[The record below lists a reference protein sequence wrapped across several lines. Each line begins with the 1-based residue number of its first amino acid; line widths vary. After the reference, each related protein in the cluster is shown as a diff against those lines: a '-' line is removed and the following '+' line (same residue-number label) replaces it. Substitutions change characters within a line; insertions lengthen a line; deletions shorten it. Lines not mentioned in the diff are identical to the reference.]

1 MFKQDYLGEI
11 AMKKL
16 LSVSA
21 LVLSSTVLS
30 NAVSAQPEILE
41 DAYVGGGV
49 SHNNL
54 DFGSVVDGASD
65 ETANG
70 FQIFVGKKF
79 DNDISGFDTAVEIG
93 YSQTEDFKWGPGA
106 KDDVKG
112 LWASAIMTRDLDEVS
127 DKLYGFGRLG
137 FNLGDDDGLMMGVG
151 AGYELND
158 QVDLRAE
165 FLNQDLVT
173 SYQLSAIYKF

>member
-1 MFKQDYLGEI
+1 MKQ
-11 AMKKL
+11 L
-16 LSVSA
+16 LSTLA
-21 LVLSSTVLS
+21 LSSAVLGS
-30 NAVSAQPEILE
+30 ASVAAQPEALQ
-41 DAYVGGGV
+41 DAYIGGGV

-70 FQIFVGKKF
+70 FQFFVGKKF
-79 DNDISGFDTAVEIG
+79 DNDISGFDTAVEVG

-106 KDDVKG
+106 KDSVKG
-112 LWASAIMTRDLDEVS
+112 LWAAAIMTRDLDEVS

-151 AGYELND
+151 AGYELNEK
-158 QVDLRAE
+158 VDIRAE
-165 FLNQDLVT
+165 FLNQDLLT

>member
-1 MFKQDYLGEI
+1 
-11 AMKKL
+11 MKKL
-16 LSVSA
+16 LST
-21 LVLSSTVLS
+21 LVLSS
-30 NAVSAQPEILE
+30 AVFGSASVIAQPEALK

-70 FQIFVGKKF
+70 FQFFVGKKF
-79 DNDISGFDTAVEIG
+79 DNDISGFDTAIEVG

-106 KDDVKG
+106 KDNVRG
-112 LWASAIMTRDLDEVS
+112 LWAAAVMTRDLDEVS

-137 FNLGDDDGLMMGVG
+137 YNLGDDDGLMMGVG
-151 AGYELND
+151 AGYELNEK
-158 QVDLRAE
+158 VDLRAE
-165 FLNQDLVT
+165 FLNQDLLT
-173 SYQLSAIYKF
+173 SYQFSAIYKF